1 MELPSTPHGLF
12 QMYLMTSYLYYK
24 RNESPIA
31 DEVYD
36 AICQELLKV
45 WDTFE
50 HQHKHLITRDDL
62 EAGTGY
68 AIIYPKMVVSAANS
82 WADKLLYGR

>member
-1 MELPSTPHGLF
+1 MELPDTPHGLL
-12 QMYLMTSYLYYK
+12 QMYLMSSFLYYK
-24 RNESPIA
+24 RAESPIA

-36 AICQELLKV
+36 AICQRLLKV

-50 HQHKHLITRDDL
+50 HQHKHLITKEDL

-68 AIIYPKMVVSAANS
+68 AIKYPLMVETSAHK